1 MSVRDNILA
10 SLRALKPELSSK
22 YNVQSLGLF
31 GSVTREDFKDD
42 SSDID
47 IIVEFSRHV
56 GVEFID
62 LGNYLEA
69 IFKRKVDLV
78 SRKGIKNQYF
88 EEIQNDIL
96 YV

>member
-47 IIVEFSRHV
+47 IIVEFSRPV

>member
-10 SLRALKPELSSK
+10 SLRALMPELSSK

-47 IIVEFSRHV
+47 IIVEFSRPV